1 MDWTQLDHVTDA
13 VATAAPQLDGIR
25 DAAPNASFR
34 VKGLKLA
41 REPHRYSGRTS
52 MRANLSVHE
61 PRAPQDAD
69 TAFAFSMEGYAGS
82 VEPRQQIPF
91 AWSPGWNSPQAWN
104 KFQDEVGGHL
114 RAGDPG
120 VRLIESQG
128 DRLTWFAVPTAAV
141 RSAESGFQAVPLY
154 HLFGSEET
162 SSRAEPVRERIPA
175 AYVALAKADADRLGV
190 NEGACC
196 ACRSLVRNCACRCR
210 SSPSCRRV
218 WSACP
223 PASKGFR
230 WTSPASAWKDC
241 RRPRHDLAHPHP
253 HRRGDRHPQGH
264 VILLAV
270 VICGGA
276 AELRRTASAG
286 TLAGPSR
293 PQPGRSLRRLPAW
306 RDMLKMFFKE
316 DWTPPFADK
325 MIFAL
330 APVIAMGSLLVAFS
344 VIPITP
350 TWGVADLNVGLLF
363 FFAMAG
369 VNVYAVLFAGWAS
382 NNKFSLL
389 GAMRAS
395 AQTLSYE
402 VFMGLSVMG
411 IVAVTGSFNM
421 RDIVEAQHQGWW
433 FIIPQFFGFCTF
445 FIAGIAVTHRHPFD
459 QPEAE
464 QELADG
470 YHIEYAGMKW
480 GMFFVGEYIG
490 IVLISALLVTLFFGG
505 WHGPFLDTLPWLSFF
520 WFALKTAFFI
530 MIFILLRASIP
541 RPRYDQVMAFSWK
554 FCLPLTLINLLVT
567 GAVVLY
573 SASPAIGQ

>member
-1 MDWTQLDHVTDA
+1 MTWLTPTLIA
-13 VATAAPQLDGIR
+13 VVIG
-25 DAAPNASFR
+25 
-34 VKGLKLA
+34 VLKA
-41 REPHRYSGRTS
+41 
-52 MRANLSVHE
+52 
-61 PRAPQDAD
+61 
-69 TAFAFSMEGYAGS
+69 
-82 VEPRQQIPF
+82 I
-91 AWSPGWNSPQAWN
+91 
-104 KFQDEVGGHL
+104 
-114 RAGDPG
+114 
-120 VRLIESQG
+120 
-128 DRLTWFAVPTAAV
+128 
-141 RSAESGFQAVPLY
+141 
-154 HLFGSEET
+154 
-162 SSRAEPVRERIPA
+162 
-175 AYVALAKADADRLGV
+175 
-190 NEGACC
+190 
-196 ACRSLVRNCACRCR
+196 
-210 SSPSCRRV
+210 
-218 WSACP
+218 
-223 PASKGFR
+223 
-230 WTSPASAWKDC
+230 
-241 RRPRHDLAHPHP
+241 
-253 HRRGDRHPQGH
+253 

-270 VICGGA
+270 VICGA
-276 AELRRTASAG
+276 LLSFVE
-286 TLAGPSR
+286 
-293 PQPGRSLRRLPAW
+293 RRLLGLWQDRHGPNRVGPFGAFQLGA
-306 RDMLKMFFKE
+306 DMLKMFFKE

-433 FIIPQFFGFCTF
+433 FIVPQFFGFCTF

-505 WHGPFLDTLPWLSFF
+505 WHGPFLDALPWLSFF

-573 SASPAIGQ
+573 TATPAIGQ

>member
-1 MDWTQLDHVTDA
+1 MTWLTPTLIA
-13 VATAAPQLDGIR
+13 VVIGI
-25 DAAPNASFR
+25 
-34 VKGLKLA
+34 LKA
-41 REPHRYSGRTS
+41 
-52 MRANLSVHE
+52 
-61 PRAPQDAD
+61 
-69 TAFAFSMEGYAGS
+69 
-82 VEPRQQIPF
+82 I
-91 AWSPGWNSPQAWN
+91 
-104 KFQDEVGGHL
+104 
-114 RAGDPG
+114 
-120 VRLIESQG
+120 
-128 DRLTWFAVPTAAV
+128 
-141 RSAESGFQAVPLY
+141 
-154 HLFGSEET
+154 
-162 SSRAEPVRERIPA
+162 
-175 AYVALAKADADRLGV
+175 
-190 NEGACC
+190 
-196 ACRSLVRNCACRCR
+196 
-210 SSPSCRRV
+210 
-218 WSACP
+218 
-223 PASKGFR
+223 
-230 WTSPASAWKDC
+230 
-241 RRPRHDLAHPHP
+241 
-253 HRRGDRHPQGH
+253 

-270 VICGGA
+270 VICGA
-276 AELRRTASAG
+276 LLSFVE
-286 TLAGPSR
+286 
-293 PQPGRSLRRLPAW
+293 RRLLGLWQDRHGPNRVGPFGAFQLGA
-306 RDMLKMFFKE
+306 DMLKMFFKE

-325 MIFAL
+325 MIFSL

-433 FIIPQFFGFCTF
+433 FIVPQFFGFCTF

>member
-1 MDWTQLDHVTDA
+1 MTWLTPTLIA
-13 VATAAPQLDGIR
+13 VVIGI
-25 DAAPNASFR
+25 
-34 VKGLKLA
+34 VKA
-41 REPHRYSGRTS
+41 
-52 MRANLSVHE
+52 
-61 PRAPQDAD
+61 
-69 TAFAFSMEGYAGS
+69 
-82 VEPRQQIPF
+82 I
-91 AWSPGWNSPQAWN
+91 
-104 KFQDEVGGHL
+104 
-114 RAGDPG
+114 
-120 VRLIESQG
+120 
-128 DRLTWFAVPTAAV
+128 
-141 RSAESGFQAVPLY
+141 
-154 HLFGSEET
+154 
-162 SSRAEPVRERIPA
+162 
-175 AYVALAKADADRLGV
+175 
-190 NEGACC
+190 
-196 ACRSLVRNCACRCR
+196 
-210 SSPSCRRV
+210 
-218 WSACP
+218 
-223 PASKGFR
+223 
-230 WTSPASAWKDC
+230 
-241 RRPRHDLAHPHP
+241 
-253 HRRGDRHPQGH
+253 

-270 VICGGA
+270 VICGA
-276 AELRRTASAG
+276 LLSFVE
-286 TLAGPSR
+286 
-293 PQPGRSLRRLPAW
+293 RRLLGLWQDRHGPNRVGPFGAFQLGA
-306 RDMLKMFFKE
+306 DMLKMFFKE

-325 MIFAL
+325 MIFSL

-505 WHGPFLDTLPWLSFF
+505 WHGPFLDTLPWLSFV

-573 SASPAIGQ
+573 TATPAIGQ